1 MYGRRQGFYKGRR
14 YGYGYGRQ
22 ASSSSYSARSSYR
35 APRSYRSRDSSDG
48 GWSGVPTRTIARQAA
63 RVASRALAIET
74 ATKQL
79 YKVSDEFVI
88 ALDTLYSA
96 PLNLVEEGGG
106 EGERIG
112 ENVMGCGL
120 HIKGVCSPY
129 SAPSELPYTRR
140 VRIIVTLSQLVNGT
154 HTFTADEILEPTG
167 LGTGTWDLALYN
179 RDRVGTVVKILAD
192 RLISISDQKMDQ
204 NFDILVPVPYRTT
217 FVNAIGKDAAYQNV
231 IHIHAF
237 PVHPIGLTEGPM
249 SVKWSSNYT
258 YFTA

>member
-1 MYGRRQGFYKGRR
+1 MAYGRRQAPFFRRR
-14 YGYGYGRQ
+14 YGYGR
-22 ASSSSYSARSSYR
+22 ATSTSSSRSSYR

-63 RVASRALAIET
+63 RTASRALAIEQ

-79 YKVSDEFVI
+79 YQVSDEFVI
-88 ALDTLYSA
+88 ATDTLYSA

-112 ENVMGCGL
+112 ENIMGCGL
-120 HIKGVCSPY
+120 HIKGVCSFY
-129 SAPSELPYTRR
+129 SAPTALPASRR

-154 HTFTADEILEPTG
+154 HAFTADEILEPTA

-179 RDRVGTVVKILAD
+179 RERVGNTIKILAD
-192 RLISISDQKMDQ
+192 RLISISDQKLEQ
-204 NFDILVPVPYRTT
+204 NFDVMIPVPYRTT
-217 FVNAIGKDAAYQNV
+217 LVNAIGKDACYQNA
-231 IHIHAF
+231 IHINAF